1 MVVETSP
8 CDVNNGGCPSNK
20 ICLPGT
26 STGVSRRCVCSDGPH
41 SSSSSCYIAA
51 EQSFF
56 VVAEVSAI
64 HGRSLLEGSA
74 NKTRNVFDPI
84 TFTDDGPPPATD
96 YNADA
101 NEIFWTSKSNRSIL
115 KASASGGPSSV
126 LFQLEDGSYPTSLA
140 VDWITGNIYYTTSRG
155 QIAIVRG
162 DGSYNA
168 ILIDQP
174 SGNFSS
180 LAVSPLTG

>member
-1 MVVETSP
+1 MDVSP
-8 CDVNNGGCPSNK
+8 CEYSVQVWYRCGCGCVYIVHAIPLILDVLSAVA
-20 ICLPGT
+20 
-26 STGVSRRCVCSDGPH
+26 S
-41 SSSSSCYIAA
+41 